1 LHTEKEKLLIMKKLV
16 YVFAIMLLIV
26 ACSESDDTGSSSNAT
41 SDNYNRVAM
50 QTNLADNIIIPRI
63 QNLKSALQ
71 TLSDVNNMFT
81 ATPNQA
87 NLDNLR
93 AAFVSAYKD
102 WQLVEPFNIGQA
114 EILQYNFKMN
124 VYPTTVAD
132 IEANIANGNYDLLA
146 AANNDAVGFPA
157 VDYMLHGIAA
167 TDADILNKYANAN
180 YVTYLTDLIAQ
191 MNSLTQNVLT
201 DWTSNYRTVFVNS
214 TENTASSAVNKF
226 INDYIFYFEKGL
238 RANKFGIPAGVFS
251 ATSLSDKAEAIYNGT
266 ISRDLA
272 IIALDNVQNIFNGK
286 ATSTSST
293 GEGFYKYLV
302 ALDRTD
308 LATLIN
314 DRIDAARQKIQA
326 LNTDLKTQVEV
337 DSVKMTEAYDA
348 LQLVVISLK
357 VDMLQAFNVSVDY
370 VDADGD

>member
-71 TLSDVNNMFT
+71 TLSDVNNTFT

-286 ATSTSST
+286 ATSTSPT

>member
-286 ATSTSST
+286 ATSTSPT

>member
-1 LHTEKEKLLIMKKLV
+1 MKKLV
-16 YVFAIMLLIV
+16 YIFAIMLLIV

-71 TLSDVNNMFT
+71 TLSDVNNTFT

-167 TDADILNKYANAN
+167 TDADILNKYANSN

-201 DWTSNYRTVFVNS
+201 DWTTNYRTVFVNS

-272 IIALDNVQNIFNGK
+272 IIALDNVQNIYNGK
-286 ATSTSST
+286 ASSTTPT

-314 DRIDAARQKIQA
+314 TRIDDARQKIQN
-326 LNTDLKTQVEV
+326 LNADLKTQVEV

>member
-1 LHTEKEKLLIMKKLV
+1 MKKLV
-16 YVFAIMLLIV
+16 YIFTLMLVVV
-26 ACSESDDTGSSSNAT
+26 ACTESDDSGTGNSN
-41 SDNYNRVAM
+41 SDDYNRVAM
-50 QTNLADNIIIPRI
+50 QTNLADNIIIPRL
-63 QNLKSALQ
+63 QDLKSSLESL
-71 TLSDVNNMFT
+71 TTVGTTFT
-81 ATPNQA
+81 AAPDQA
-87 NLDNLR
+87 SLDNLR

-114 EILQYNFKMN
+114 EVILYGFQMN
-124 VYPTTVAD
+124 VYPTTTAD
-132 IEANIANGNYDLLA
+132 IEANIANGTYDLSA
-146 AANNDAVGFPA
+146 VGNNDAVGFPA

-167 TDADILNKYANAN
+167 TDADILVKYADAN
-180 YVTYLTDLIAQ
+180 YRTYLTDLIAQ
-191 MNSLTQNVLT
+191 MNTLTQTVLS
-201 DWTSNYRTVFVNS
+201 DWTGNYRDVFVNS
-214 TENTASSAVNKF
+214 TENTVSSAVNKF

-251 ATSLSDKAEAIYNGT
+251 SGPLADKAEAVYNGT
-266 ISRDLA
+266 ISKDLA

-286 ATSTSST
+286 ATSTSAT

-314 DRIDAARQKIQA
+314 TRIDDARQKIQV
-326 LNTDLKTQVEV
+326 LNADLKTQVET
-337 DSVKMTEAYDA
+337 DNTKMTEAYDA
-348 LQLVVISLK
+348 LQLVVVSFK

>member
-71 TLSDVNNMFT
+71 TLSDVNNTFT

-87 NLDNLR
+87 NLDNIR

-167 TDADILNKYANAN
+167 TDADILNKYSNAN

-201 DWTSNYRTVFVNS
+201 DWTTNYRTVFVNS

-272 IIALDNVQNIFNGK
+272 IIALDNVQNIYNGK
-286 ATSTSST
+286 ASSTTPT

-314 DRIDAARQKIQA
+314 TRIDDARQKIQN
-326 LNTDLKTQVEV
+326 LNADLKTQVEV